1 MELILNMYFTNNEF
15 QRTITSIVKQ
25 TLKKELSTLLF
36 SIEGDITMKFGVIVL
51 QVLFIHV
58 FLFLGAAL
66 KEVIPLPIPASMFGL
81 IILFLALYFKIV
93 KLEWVEKGA
102 KWLMAE
108 LLLFFVPSAVGIVNY
123 DDILSLKGAE
133 IVVLIGISTIIVL
146 GMTALVAEKIT
157 GRKRS
162 EQH

>member
-1 MELILNMYFTNNEF
+1 MRL
-15 QRTITSIVKQ
+15 
-25 TLKKELSTLLF
+25 
-36 SIEGDITMKFGVIVL
+36 GVIVI
-51 QVLFIHV
+51 QVLFLHV

-81 IILFLALYFKIV
+81 FLLFLALFFKII

-102 KWLMAE
+102 NWLLAE
-108 LLLFFVPSAVGIVNY
+108 LLLFFIPSAVGIVNY
-123 DDILSLKGAE
+123 DEILSLQGAE
-133 IVVLIGISTIIVL
+133 IVGLIGISTIIVM
-146 GMTALVAEKIT
+146 GMTAVTAEKMS

>member
-1 MELILNMYFTNNEF
+1 MTPFF
-15 QRTITSIVKQ
+15 H
-25 TLKKELSTLLF
+25 
-36 SIEGDITMKFGVIVL
+36 IERIMTMRLGVIVI
-51 QVLFIHV
+51 QVLFLHV

-81 IILFLALYFKIV
+81 FLLFLALFFKII

-102 KWLMAE
+102 NWLLAE
-108 LLLFFVPSAVGIVNY
+108 LLLFFIPSAVGIVNY
-123 DDILSLKGAE
+123 DEILSLQGAE
-133 IVVLIGISTIIVL
+133 IVGLIGISKIIVM
-146 GMTALVAEKIT
+146 GMTAVTAEKMS